1 MNEFNPFKELGID
14 PNKQQMEDSTEPN
27 SSVMWTLN
35 QFNPFKELGIN
46 PNEEN
51 TQYNNF
57 INPKDQEVTSML
69 WVDIQSPMTDQ
80 EKQTYVDSLSDE
92 DRATWNKLKNEWY
105 SFEARKT
112 LMDNKEMLYDVEA
125 EGSSKYFQSHKNG
138 FVDYLTNELQSWLNA
153 YQQNIAWFAN
163 KYDTLS
169 NEYINADE
177 TDQSLWKKVAN
188 VANSLVSAW
197 AHFLQ
202 GYLDRTIH
210 KWLWVYNTA
219 LQQMNPTYEKV
230 SWDANQDS
238 YQSRISAALEMWT
251 SALQWYVALTAPTMY
266 TAFGIIGQDDWL
278 MWQLVQKVDSKIQ
291 VGSDWLVDQ
300 VFKIPLLQEW
310 IKQPGNEKVKDELSE
325 GISYAIYAML
335 AWLFKLGW
343 KWLGKTRAWIK
354 MNEIKTKVSNTVNE
368 SLKQGKEAWDWMKW
382 EMTTAWEVTPEWS
395 YNRIAKTNIRNA
407 TIQWMKKW
415 FREWLQE
422 KKGLEIKQEPSLG
435 LPEEKTTETEKIEVV
450 PEQTKENT
458 EIVKET
464 EKLKLSEENR
474 NNLATNPELQ
484 TAYEEVI
491 KPYLETN
498 WKENPEWIINQQ
510 VEDLVYDIKSGIDE
524 LYAQQANI
532 DRSLNNKKLSQFE
545 KKLIKEIEKIVNEK
559 EPKTVLKKLWKLT
572 PQQQWLMDKIYPNLS
587 QKLTTINQI
596 ASLMDEITQRDL
608 IWKILRFQAKRPR
621 TRLTW
626 LLKQQVYKYVSN
638 YWDKQWVQYTIQDID
653 DFINW
658 LNESEIKDL
667 QDSKFSIIDEIL
679 DSMDNR
685 NQPVWIRQGQ
695 EWDFTKSELAVSK
708 KAKEEWYM
716 PETNKYTVDENN
728 KLTLHQTIDELDL
741 KPADWWKTI
750 REIFK
755 EAWVNL
761 TLPNNHNYISRYTK
775 NKPNVAWLFSRYADL
790 IALPEYSYAVWVL
803 MHEFGHRVFSQLT
816 DDESIKIISDLRR
829 LYHLTDEQAEE
840 RFGEYMR
847 NYFLYGNVEWKL
859 SSSSTKEQRSIF
871 QKEFGKDLWQKI
883 FNTIEKSRN
892 QLLEAFGAPNNR
904 YITQTIDSIIKLKP
918 KGKEMIQRDFKNHP
932 EVREKFLE
940 QSKDRLINLEKEGS
954 NWNKDYLNK
963 TPEQTIDLQF
973 KESIG
978 SKWLDSSIVDI
989 LKNQSIKGDVTGIR
1003 INDDG
1008 IIVWKYHWH
1017 EWPIARIMENFDEI
1031 DLDPELRQ
1039 ILEKQAEEWEQKQ
1052 FEESL
1057 KNL

>member
-1 MNEFNPFKELGID
+1 MNEFNPFEYLWID
-14 PNKQQMEDSTEPN
+14 PNKKNMDLEVSTEN
-27 SSVMWTLN
+27 NISVWNNN

-46 PNEEN
+46 PNKEN
-51 TQYNNF
+51 TQSNNY
-57 INPKDQEVTSML
+57 INSKDQEVISML
-69 WVDIQSPMTDQ
+69 GVDIQSPMTDQ
-80 EKQTYVDSLSDE
+80 EKQTYVDSLSNE

-125 EGSSKYFQSHKNG
+125 EWSSKYFQSHKNW

-188 VANSLVSAW
+188 IANSLVSAW

-210 KWLWVYNTA
+210 KGLGVYNTA

-230 SWDANQDS
+230 LWDANQDS
-238 YQSRISAALEMWT
+238 YQSKISAALEMGT

-266 TAFGIIGQDDWL
+266 TAFGIIGQDNWL

-310 IKQPGNEKVKDELSE
+310 IKQPWNEKVKDELSE
-325 GISYAIYAML
+325 WISYAIYAML
-335 AWLFKLGW
+335 AWLFKLWW
-343 KWLGKTRAWIK
+343 KGLWKTRAGIK
-354 MNEIKTKVSNTVNE
+354 MNEIKTKVNNAVNE
-368 SLKQGKEAWDWMKW
+368 SLKQWKEAWDWMKW

-395 YNRIAKTNIRNA
+395 YNRIAKSNIRNA
-407 TIQWMKKW
+407 TIQGMKKW

-422 KKGLEIKQEPSLG
+422 RNGLEVKQETPLW
-435 LPEEKTTETEKIEVV
+435 LPEEKITGTEKIETI

-458 EIVKET
+458 ELVKET

-498 WKENPEWIINQQ
+498 GKENPEWIINQQ

-524 LYAQQANI
+524 LYAQQANV

-545 KKLIKEIEKIVNEK
+545 KKLVKEIEKIINEK
-559 EPKTVLKKLWKLT
+559 EPKTVLKKLGKLT

-596 ASLMDEITQRDL
+596 ASLMEEITQRDL

-621 TRLTW
+621 TKLTW
-626 LLKQQVYKYVSN
+626 FLKKQVYKYISD
-638 YWDKQWVQYTIQDID
+638 YWDKQGVQHTINDLD
-653 DFINW
+653 NFIKW
-658 LNESEIKDL
+658 LSESEINDLVQNWEQLSQSPLAIKIEEWWKALWVRRAESGETDQYKTDQLKD
-667 QDSKFSIIDEIL
+667 
-679 DSMDNR
+679 
-685 NQPVWIRQGQ
+685 
-695 EWDFTKSELAVSK
+695 
-708 KAKEEWYM
+708 EWYM
-716 PETNKYTVDENN
+716 PETNLYTTDESWKIVEHDILN
-728 KLTLHQTIDELDL
+728 ELDT
-741 KPADWWKTI
+741 KPANWWKTI

-761 TLPNNHNYISRYTK
+761 TLPNKRIYDIR
-775 NKPNVAWLFSRYADL
+775 FSRWRNIAWIYYDGMDL
-790 IALPEYSYAVWVL
+790 IALPKQSEQVWVL
-803 MHEFGHRVFSQLT
+803 MHEFWHRLWKQFGEDQMLKITDAIERNTWLT
-816 DDESIKIISDLRR
+816 NKE
-829 LYHLTDEQAEE
+829 ANE
-840 RFGEYMR
+840 RFAEYMR
-847 NYFLYGNVEWKL
+847 NYFLYGNIDWKL
-859 SSSSTKEQRSIF
+859 SKDM
-871 QKEFGKDLWQKI
+871 QKDMGKDLWQKV
-883 FNTIEKSRN
+883 FNQMEKTRN
-892 QLLEAFGAPNNR
+892 ELLDVFGAPNNK
-904 YITQTIDSIIKLKP
+904 YITETIDSVLKLTEKWEKLVKKEVQGKPQELQDFLQKNISTLAQYSESPLKINWNNIIKQLK
-918 KGKEMIQRDFKNHP
+918 
-932 EVREKFLE
+932 E
-940 QSKDRLINLEKEGS
+940 QAFS
-954 NWNKDYLNK
+954 
-963 TPEQTIDLQF
+963 
-973 KESIG
+973 
-978 SKWLDSSIVDI
+978 DI
-989 LKNQSIKGDVTGIR
+989 KKIR
-1003 INDDG
+1003 IDEEWN
-1008 IIVWKYHWH
+1008 VMWQYHSH
-1017 EWPIARIMENFDEI
+1017 NWPIASLMENRDEI
-1031 DLDPELRQ
+1031 DLDPELKQ